1 MAGSFL
7 KHIRCEDCGSSDAN
21 ALYINEDQTHSTH
34 CFACEVSKQKV
45 DMDGMIQE
53 LENTPS
59 NDNNKFNKDK
69 PMFKPLTAEEVLE
82 YPVMGLRERGIVK
95 TVAEFYG
102 LRVAKKS
109 AEDKITHHYYPYTK
123 NGKTVGFQERTVAT
137 KDFKGIGYAKADIE
151 LQGQHIWSNGGNR
164 TLVITEGFLDTL
176 AASQML
182 SGKSADAKRYPVV
195 SLPGGANTRAVLN
208 NIDWVNSFDKVIL
221 MLDQDEPGSKAAKE
235 ISMMLRPGK
244 AYIAK
249 FSEKDASDMLIQGKE
264 EEFKSA
270 YWNAQKYSPADIVTA
285 ADARNILSKENEVD
299 SLPFPD
305 FAAELNM
312 VEYGKRK
319 GEITCFTSGTGMGKS
334 QFLREDVFQT
344 MALGDTKVGI
354 VSLEESTRDILKG
367 LQSLY
372 LNKRITLPD
381 VDVSEEEIEDS
392 LNWLVTSC
400 GDNLVMLD
408 HQGSS
413 MGDDLMDKIRYLIA
427 IGCEYIYVDHITI
440 AVSGEDN
447 QNQAI
452 DNFMEQ
458 LLKLCKQHTVWFG
471 VVSHLRKTGGEKKS
485 FESGGIPTDDD
496 LKGSGA
502 IKQIAFTIIALVRNK
517 MAKEEKDR
525 NKTKV
530 YILKSRYTGRT
541 GFAGQF
547 TFNSNTGR
555 LMPVDDGI
563 NDVEVTE
570 KEAKEKKTGIPAFD
584 PTDTNSEFE
593 FN

>member
-1 MAGSFL
+1 MAGSFIR
-7 KHIRCEDCGSSDAN
+7 HISCDACGSSDAN
-21 ALYINEDQTHSTH
+21 ALYINEDGTHSTN
-34 CFACEVSKQKV
+34 CFSCDVSKQKV
-45 DMDGMIQE
+45 DPNGLPQE
-53 LENTPS
+53 LENTS
-59 NDNNKFNKDK
+59 NNNNNNFSKGS
-69 PMFKPLTAEEVLE
+69 PMKNQLTVEEIQE
-82 YPVMGLRERGIVK
+82 YPMTGLRERGLVK
-95 TVAEFYG
+95 NLAEFYG
-102 LRVAKKS
+102 LRTAKKS
-109 AEDKITHHYYPYTK
+109 EADTITHHYYPYHK
-123 NGKTVGFQERTVAT
+123 GGKVVGYQERTVET
-137 KDFKGIGYAKADIE
+137 KSFRGIGHAKADIE
-151 LQGQHIWSNGGNR
+151 LQGQHLWPNGGNR
-164 TLVITEGFLDTL
+164 TLVITEGFLDCL

-182 SGKSADAKRYPVV
+182 SGKSADAKRFPVV
-195 SLPGGANTRAVLN
+195 SLPAGANSKSVLK

-221 MLDQDEPGSKAAKE
+221 MLDQDEVGDKCAKE
-235 ISMMLRPGK
+235 IAMMLRPGK
-244 AYIAK
+244 AYLSK
-249 FSEKDASDMLIQGKE
+249 FSEKDASDMLINGKD
-264 EEFKSA
+264 EEFKQA

-285 ADARNILSKENEVD
+285 ADARSILSKENDVD

-334 QFLREDVFQT
+334 QFLREDVYQT
-344 MALGDTKVGI
+344 MLLGDTKVGI

-367 LQSLY
+367 MQSLY

-381 VDVSEEEIEDS
+381 VDVSEKEIEDS
-392 LNWLVTSC
+392 LNWLVTTC

-413 MGDDLMDKIRYLIA
+413 MGDDLMDKVRYLIA

-440 AVSGEDN
+440 AVSGESD
-447 QNQAI
+447 QNSAI

-458 LLKLCKQHTVWFG
+458 LLKLCKQHLVWFG

-485 FESGGIPTDDD
+485 FESGGVPTDDD
-496 LKGSGA
+496 LKGSGS

-525 NKTKV
+525 NKTKL

-541 GFAGQF
+541 GYAGQF
-547 TFNSNTGR
+547 TFDSKTGR
-555 LMPVDDGI
+555 LLPVDDGI
-563 NDVEVTE
+563 NDVSAPTTPD
-570 KEAKEKKTGIPAFD
+570 APTGIPAFD
-584 PTDTNSEFE
+584 PTGDDEGFE

>member
-1 MAGSFL
+1 MAGSFIR
-7 KHIRCEDCGSSDAN
+7 HIPCEDCGSSDAN
-21 ALYINEDQTHSTH
+21 SLYLNEDSTHSTH
-34 CFACEVSKQKV
+34 CFNCEASKQRV
-45 DMDGMIQE
+45 NPDGYPEELETPTNKFKGSPMIKQLTIDEIQE
-53 LENTPS
+53 Y
-59 NDNNKFNKDK
+59 
-69 PMFKPLTAEEVLE
+69 PMT
-82 YPVMGLRERGIVK
+82 GLRERGLVK

-102 LRVAKKS
+102 LRTAKKS
-109 AEDKITHHYYPYTK
+109 AEDAITHHYYPYTK
-123 NGKTVGFQERTVAT
+123 DGKVVGFQERTVENKT
-137 KDFKGIGYAKADIE
+137 FRGVGYAKGDIE
-151 LQGQHIWSNGGNR
+151 LQGQHLWPNGGNR
-164 TLVITEGFLDTL
+164 TLVITEGFLDAC

-182 SGKSADAKRYPVV
+182 SGKSADAKRFPVV
-195 SLPGGANTRAVLN
+195 SLPAGANSKALLK

-221 MLDQDEPGSKAAKE
+221 MLDQDEPGEKCAKE

-244 AYIAK
+244 AYLAK
-249 FSEKDASDMLIQGKE
+249 FTEKDASDMLILGKD
-264 EEFKSA
+264 EEFKQA
-270 YWNAQKYSPADIVTA
+270 YWNAQKYSPSDIVTA
-285 ADARNILSKENEVD
+285 SDARSILSKENDVD

-312 VEYGKRK
+312 VEYGKRR

-334 QFLREDVFQT
+334 QFLREDVYQSMT
-344 MALGDTKVGI
+344 MGDVKVGI

-367 LQSLY
+367 MQSIF

-381 VDVSEEEIEDS
+381 VEVSEKEIEDS
-392 LNWLVTSC
+392 LNWLVTTC

-440 AVSGEDN
+440 AVSGEEN
-447 QNQAI
+447 QNGAI
-452 DNFMEQ
+452 DGFMEN

-471 VVSHLRKTGGEKKS
+471 VVSHLRKTGGDKKS

-496 LKGSGA
+496 LKGSGS

-517 MAKEEKDR
+517 MANEEKDR
-525 NKTKV
+525 NKTKL

-541 GFAGQF
+541 GYAGQF
-547 TFNSNTGR
+547 TFDSKTGR
-555 LMPVDDGI
+555 LIPVDDGI
-563 NDVEVTE
+563 NDVPSAPE
-570 KEAKEKKTGIPAFD
+570 KPTGIPAFD
-584 PTDTNSEFE
+584 PTEEANEFE